1 MKHVTKRLLT
11 AAALTLAG
19 CGSGG
24 DDAKPS
30 ETRDLAAG
38 EGPSGAMTYYGKKIE
53 VDCSGIAIPPRAEG
67 GAVDDLRGLRL
78 GVPLDTAVRF
88 AQCPEG
94 KETDSIL
101 LEGDGPQLS
110 RDQAGL
116 NIRNFMRIATGRH
129 QARWSSTDVLN
140 YNPRNRLEQVD
151 AEWSLYADGM
161 PGQEKLYA
169 LWLTQPFAKGG
180 EPTIASQ
187 QAALEKKYGKP
198 ALTGDRGEMFW
209 LRGPDGKP
217 LPDFDRDK
225 LRECSAGIAIYG
237 TQMNWRPDCGL
248 TIVALIEPAY
258 GNPQLAQAV
267 RVAMIDAAAYY
278 DYEVNRFPQERDAY
292 RASQAADAGANEGG
306 KF

>member
-1 MKHVTKRLLT
+1 MPHATKILVA
-11 AAALTLAG
+11 AAALSLAG
-19 CGSGG
+19 CGGG
-24 DDAKPS
+24 DPKPS

-53 VDCSGIAIPPRAEG
+53 VDCGGTVIPPRPEG
-67 GAVDDLRGLRL
+67 SAVDDLRGLRL

-88 AQCPEG
+88 VQCPDG
-94 KETDSIL
+94 KEADSIL

-116 NIRNFMRIATGRH
+116 KIRSFVRVATGQH
-129 QARWSSTDVLN
+129 KARWSSTDVLN
-140 YNPRNRLEQVD
+140 YDPRNRLEQVD

-169 LWLTQPFAKGG
+169 LWLTQPFQKGG

-187 QAALEKKYGKP
+187 QAALEQKYGKP
-198 ALTGDRGEMFW
+198 SLTGDRGEMFW

-217 LPDFDRDK
+217 LPEFDREK
-225 LRECSAGIAIYG
+225 LRECSAGISIYG

-248 TIVALIEPAY
+248 TIVAMIEPAY

-267 RVAMIDAAAYY
+267 RVAMINAAAYY

-292 RASQAADAGANEGG
+292 RASQAADAGANQGG